1 MAIVMPTAIPRR
13 RAPKMTAK
21 ASYMKT
27 LLLWSFV
34 SPMALRTPNSQRF
47 SLMFAVVE
55 MSKRK
60 KERVRAIKPTMPTN
74 I

>member
-1 MAIVMPTAIPRR
+1 MVKPTVIPRT
-13 RAPKMTAK
+13 RAPNMTAK

-27 LLLWSFV
+27 LLLWSLV
-34 SPMALRTPNSQRF
+34 SPMALRTPNSHKF
-47 SLMFAVVE
+47 SLMFAVVD